1 MSEFSNNKTDN
12 NADLIGILMAIS
24 VVSRSL
30 ARDLILQ
37 MSHTKQAQR
46 GGKNGRH

>member
-1 MSEFSNNKTDN
+1 MSKSKISKTDN

-37 MSHTKQAQR
+37 MSHTNQAQK